1 MTPVIETAFWNSSA
15 WVFAVCPTSAGM
27 IRIRWVGSKVLSRVL
42 ISLIRSL
49 FSPSRP
55 AVSIRI
61 RSYFSSSV
69 LYFFITSRAL
79 FVWVSFLF
87 FSLSSGVSMKAG
99 SFVFSASCWS
109 WSIAAG
115 LWVSSPRSATF
126 LPRFA

>member
-15 WVFAVCPTSAGM
+15 WVLAVCPTSAGM
-27 IRIRWVGSKVLSRVL
+27 IRIRWVGFRVLSRVL

-49 FSPSRP
+49 FRPSRP

-79 FVWVSFLF
+79 FVWASFLF

-99 SFVFSASCWS
+99 SFVFSASC
-109 WSIAAG
+109 
-115 LWVSSPRSATF
+115 
-126 LPRFA
+126 